1 MDAETL
7 NAVTWSIPNA
17 LCLIGSRHGDE
28 WNGMT
33 QSWVTQVSMEPVL
46 IAISVDR
53 KAVTNR
59 LIRDGRAFSVNLWNR
74 EDTRVFRKFSTP
86 AEMDGQT
93 LNGRPVRTG
102 LTGVPI
108 FDEAVA
114 WLECRVTQVDRRRHP
129 RSVPRRGRRCRLQR
143 RGQGCCGREDGRH
156 TDEVRWRSKRRTL
169 NGASHGDPI
178 RRASCARDRRQS
190 RDWRSYRGGIPRL
203 RCSGCCRDVAPCRE
217 PRRSCFTPRWWRP
230 ASADRSTCRRRGGR
244 SASGR

>member
-1 MDAETL
+1 MDAETV

-59 LIRDGRAFSVNLWNR
+59 LIRDGRAFSVNLWDR

-86 AEMDGQT
+86 AEKDGQM

-114 WLECRVTQVDRRRHP
+114 WLECRVAQVIDVGTHDLFLGE
-129 RSVPRRGRRCRLQR
+129 VVDVGFGEGGRDAEVARM
-143 RGQGCCGREDGRH
+143 EDTRM
-156 TDEVRWRSKRRTL
+156 K
-169 NGASHGDPI
+169 
-178 RRASCARDRRQS
+178 
-190 RDWRSYRGGIPRL
+190 YGG
-203 RCSGCCRDVAPCRE
+203 V
-217 PRRSCFTPRWWRP
+217 
-230 ASADRSTCRRRGGR
+230 RRGGH
-244 SASGR
+244 